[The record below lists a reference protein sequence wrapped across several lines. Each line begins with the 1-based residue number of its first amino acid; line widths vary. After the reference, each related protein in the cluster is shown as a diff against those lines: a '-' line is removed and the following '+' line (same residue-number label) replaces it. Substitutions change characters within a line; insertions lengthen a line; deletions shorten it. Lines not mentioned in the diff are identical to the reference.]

1 MTRSFILFSLVALV
15 ASRMATGLSAV
26 ARADDST
33 AAAVVQD
40 NFDDNKRS
48 SLWNVFGS
56 ATGAAVT
63 ETNKRLQFTTSADAN
78 ETFVGYV
85 SNKWWLDPG
94 SDFRMKASLYFD
106 VGSGGNGSGWVA
118 LGFTPNSGGPADR
131 YVMVG
136 IGRSR
141 SFLNYWWELNDD
153 WNAMD
158 FAGRTLTNVTFYVTY
173 DAASDVLH
181 ISDTGYG
188 AEGAWQSMPD
198 FLATY
203 YGDVPLYVFLGV
215 TTQNLAIPAG
225 KVYLDDFE
233 VAKGNIG
240 SPYDDGDNDDDDDN
254 TPIVAEVEAT
264 VAMIPSTIK
273 RKSTTTK
280 VTAVIAL
287 PKDITLADWDE
298 DDLPTLLPGKI
309 TASAQKAFL
318 WVDKTVRVMA
328 SFSKSDLLDAVTT
341 DGETEL
347 YISGTLADGRTYAGS
362 CTVTIK

>member
-1 MTRSFILFSLVALV
+1 
-15 ASRMATGLSAV
+15 
-26 ARADDST
+26 
-33 AAAVVQD
+33 
-40 NFDDNKRS
+40 
-48 SLWNVFGS
+48 
-56 ATGAAVT
+56 
-63 ETNKRLQFTTSADAN
+63 
-78 ETFVGYV
+78 
-85 SNKWWLDPG
+85 
-94 SDFRMKASLYFD
+94 
-106 VGSGGNGSGWVA
+106 
-118 LGFTPNSGGPADR
+118 
-131 YVMVG
+131 
-136 IGRSR
+136 
-141 SFLNYWWELNDD
+141 
-153 WNAMD
+153 MD
-158 FAGRTLTNVTFYVTY
+158 FAGRTLTNVTFYITY
-173 DAASDVLH
+173 DSASDVLY

-188 AEGAWQSMPD
+188 AEGAWQRMPD

-233 VAKGNIG
+233 VAKGTIG
-240 SPYDDGDNDDDDDN
+240 SPYDDGDDDDDDDG
-254 TPIVAEVEAT
+254 PPVVAEVEAT

-273 RKSTTTK
+273 RKSTGTK

-347 YISGTLADGRTYAGS
+347 YLSGTLADGRTYAGS
-362 CTVTIK
+362 CTVTIE